1 MDLLKKQF
9 LKKKNLTK
17 FAFLH
22 LQYHGIM
29 QLQVEDDTSPSRKG
43 RKANIHVVG
52 RGVEQRA
59 PAPKTR
65 EKMLKPE
72 GRGGP
77 KVTFCSSLC
86 AEAVFMAEL

>member
-1 MDLLKKQF
+1 
-9 LKKKNLTK
+9 
-17 FAFLH
+17 
-22 LQYHGIM
+22 M

-59 PAPKTR
+59 PAPKSKDR
-65 EKMLKPE
+65 EKTSKPE
-72 GRGGP
+72 GRGST

-86 AEAVFMAEL
+86 AEWVFMEEL